1 MADTFD
7 YGSSDA
13 LIRHIKERADDIDAI
28 WIVFDNAVKIRRL
41 DGTSTT
47 KKNVAGV
54 VRYCDGSTSMIHAV
68 DAELMLNDEGVRRLR
83 IPFRLLLPG
92 QSLPGMQSGDS

>member
-28 WIVFDNAVKIRRL
+28 WIVFDNAVKIRRHRAANQRW
-41 DGTSTT
+41 DWE
-47 KKNVAGV
+47 K
-54 VRYCDGSTSMIHAV
+54 
-68 DAELMLNDEGVRRLR
+68 
-83 IPFRLLLPG
+83 LLPW
-92 QSLPGMQSGDS
+92 DK